1 MSITRAQ
8 PLNGRNAR
16 FILDRA
22 RNPKEI
28 TLHAARRFIQD
39 ATRVDP
45 GYGTDFVVI
54 DPPISP
60 VRRATIEIKL
70 LCRRAKK
77 IYRGKNTFILHSPPW
92 WIFYRDD
99 SVVTVMHDQSQRRF

>member
-16 FILDRA
+16 YVLDRA
-22 RNPKEI
+22 RNPKDI
-28 TLHAARRFIQD
+28 TLHAARRFVQD
-39 ATRVDP
+39 SERIYQP
-45 GYGTDFVVI
+45 HVI
-54 DPPISP
+54 DPYPSITP
-60 VRRATIEIKL
+60 NHWAMLEIRL
-70 LCRRAKK
+70 LCLRAKK
-77 IYRGKNTFILHSPPW
+77 IYRGKNTYILHSPPW